1 MMEKKNNKRKNGDN
15 LPKKM
20 KEETNMRKKKKTVDH
35 NDIHDIHDLYAWL
48 DPVFPGERRIP
59 TKQQNS
65 KVEVVDKKTIK
76 KIKTTKPSIPKK
88 NVVDVSDIHDLYA
101 WLDPVFPGE
110 RRIPTKQ
117 QNSKVVVKGK
127 KNTPKV
133 SKETMK
139 KK

>member
-1 MMEKKNNKRKNGDN
+1 MMENKNNKRKNGDN

-35 NDIHDIHDLYAWL
+35 NDIHDLYAWL
-48 DPVFPGERRIP
+48 DPVFPGQRRIP

-65 KVEVVDKKTIK
+65 KVEVVAKK
-76 KIKTTKPSIPKK
+76 KTTKPTKPSLSKK
-88 NVVDVSDIHDLYA
+88 NVADIHDLYA
-101 WLDPVFPGE
+101 WLDPVFPGQ

-117 QNSKVVVKGK
+117 QNSKVEVVGK
-127 KNTPKV
+127 KNINTPKV

-139 KK
+139 KKKI